1 MSADSEIS
9 RRVVLAGLASVA
21 AAGVAACSDSTVK
34 SWPTTGISPVTTTAP
49 VAEAAYFPPAGNE
62 WVTTTAADAG
72 LTEEGLAAVVDLV
85 GGAKSQSLVILHQG
99 RIVAEQYWKG
109 ATADTTRDI
118 ASCQKSISSTLV
130 SLARDKGLLGL
141 DDPVSG
147 YLDAGWTNATPA
159 QEGAITIR
167 HLMTMTSGLNPNTL
181 EVVAAPGTLWRYNT
195 EAYQKLR
202 RVLEAAAGTDIN
214 TLSQEWLF
222 ASIGLDNPAAWA
234 PRPGGPV
241 SMDAVGDTLWGLDLT
256 ARQMARY
263 GLFAMR
269 NGMWAGDQITDLGWF
284 AEAWTPIAQKA
295 DYGYLWWL
303 IGKGHLGDKGAPA
316 DLVAA
321 LGAQD
326 QKIYVVPSLGLVL
339 SRQGDAAND
348 VTAAESDF
356 DAALLLAL
364 AEARA

>member
-1 MSADSEIS
+1 MSAESGFS
-9 RRVVLAGLASVA
+9 RRVLLGGMAAVVAG
-21 AAGVAACSDSTVK
+21 GVAACSDATVK
-34 SWPTTGISPVTTTAP
+34 SPPTTGSSPGTTSAP
-49 VAEAAYFPPAGNE
+49 VAAVAYFPPTGGDWE
-62 WVTTTAADAG
+62 TTTAAAAG
-72 LTEEGLAAVVDLV
+72 LTEPGLAAVVDLV
-85 GGAKSQSLVILHQG
+85 GGAKSQSLVILHEG
-99 RIVAEQYWKG
+99 RIVTEHYWKR

-118 ASCQKSISSTLV
+118 ASCQKSVTSTLV
-130 SLARDKGLLGL
+130 ALARDKGLLGL
-141 DDPVSG
+141 DEPVSSH
-147 YLDAGWTNATPA
+147 LRAGWTNAA
-159 QEGAITIR
+159 AADEGAITIR
-167 HLMTMTSGLNPNTL
+167 HLLTMTSGLDPNSL
-181 EVVAAPGTLWRYNT
+181 KVVAAPGTAWRYNT

-222 ASIGLDNPAAWA
+222 ASIGLGNPAAWA

-241 SMDAVGDTLWGLDLT
+241 STDAVGDTLWGLDLT
-256 ARQMARY
+256 AREMARY

-269 NGMWAGDQITDLGWF
+269 NGEWAGDQITDPGWF

-303 IGKGHLGDKGAPA
+303 IGKGHLGAKGAPA

-356 DAALLLAL
+356 DAALLRSL

>member
-1 MSADSEIS
+1 MPAESGFS
-9 RRVVLAGLASVA
+9 RRVLLAGMAAVVA
-21 AAGVAACSDSTVK
+21 GGVAACSDSTGTRA
-34 SWPTTGISPVTTTAP
+34 PTTGSSPGTTIPPAP
-49 VAEAAYFPPAGNE
+49 ESAYFPPTTGE
-62 WVTTTAADAG
+62 WATSTAAEAG
-72 LTEEGLAAVVDLV
+72 LTEAGLAAVIDLV
-85 GGAKSQSLVILHQG
+85 GGAKSQSLVILHEG
-99 RIVAEQYWKG
+99 RIVAEHYWRG
-109 ATADTTRDI
+109 AAADTTRDI
-118 ASCQKSISSTLV
+118 ASCQKSVTSTLIG
-130 SLARDKGLLGL
+130 LARDKGLLAL
-141 DDPVSG
+141 DDPVSH
-147 YLDAGWTNATPA
+147 YLSAGWTNASA
-159 QEGAITIR
+159 AEEAAITIR
-167 HLMTMTSGLNPNTL
+167 HLLTMTSGLNPNTL
-181 EVVAAPGTLWRYNT
+181 KVVAAPGTVWRYNT

-214 TLSQEWLF
+214 TLSQQWLF
-222 ASIGLDNPAAWA
+222 AAIGLVNPAAWA

-241 SMDAVGDTLWGLDLT
+241 SSDAVGDTLWGLDLT
-256 ARQMARY
+256 AREMARY

-269 NGMWAGDQITDLGWF
+269 NGEWAGDRITAQGWF
-284 AEAWTPIAQKA
+284 AEAWTPTPQKA

-303 IGKGHLGDKGAPA
+303 IGRGHLGAKGAPA

-339 SRQGDAAND
+339 SRQGGAASD